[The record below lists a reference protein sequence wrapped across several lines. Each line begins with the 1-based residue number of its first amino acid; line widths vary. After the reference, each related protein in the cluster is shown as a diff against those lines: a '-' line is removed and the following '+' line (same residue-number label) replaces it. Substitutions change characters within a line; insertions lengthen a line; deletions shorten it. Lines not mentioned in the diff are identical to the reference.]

1 MAVGLSFALLDSPP
15 MRRWLSIFLLML
27 MPMLST
33 WSVAS
38 AYAADAPGAPSQ
50 HVGHHLDTHD
60 HEATDGPAGAPS
72 AEAAEAECDHCHSP
86 GATSFTFAESARLP
100 APDLPAATTDVTLR
114 APPIAL
120 PERPKWARFA

>member
-15 MRRWLSIFLLML
+15 MRRWLSIFLLVL

-38 AYAADAPGAPSQ
+38 AYAADTLGAPSQ

-60 HEATDGPAGAPS
+60 KEAFEGSTGAPS
-72 AEAAEAECDHCHSP
+72 AGVAEAECDHCHNP
-86 GATSFTFAESARLP
+86 AATPFRFADSARLP
-100 APDLPAATTDVTLR
+100 APDLPDAMNDVTLR
-114 APPIAL
+114 APPLAL
-120 PERPKWARFA
+120 PERPNWARFA